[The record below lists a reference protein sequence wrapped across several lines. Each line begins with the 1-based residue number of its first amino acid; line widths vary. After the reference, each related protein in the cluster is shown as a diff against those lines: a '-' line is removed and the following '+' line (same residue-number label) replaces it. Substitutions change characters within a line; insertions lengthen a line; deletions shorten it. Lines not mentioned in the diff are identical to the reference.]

1 MAYIGF
7 FPVTNGFT
15 AVRFRQSTITKK
27 TETASGR
34 ITRATN
40 AVTRWK
46 GTLTFPPVSYDDF
59 LAVQAFVAR
68 CQGALNEFDLVIP
81 EISTHNLYPNQITS
95 PNANASAGATSIAII
110 SDQINKS
117 NLLKAGDVIRFHNH
131 SKVYMVTE
139 DVATDSGGLGT
150 IQFTPG
156 LVTAVESDS
165 AGVVADSAGGG
176 DAIVVNNVPFRMILS
191 NDIQEY
197 GYRNDGF
204 VEYEIDVEEVI

>member
-40 AVTRWK
+40 AVTKWK
-46 GTLTFPPVSYDDF
+46 GTLTFPPVAYDNF

-81 EISTHNLYPNQITS
+81 EISTHNPHTEQLTYVS
-95 PNANASAGATSIAII
+95 ADASAGSTSVSII
-110 SDQINKS
+110 SDNVNKT
-117 NLLKAGDVIRFHNH
+117 NLLKAGDVFRFPNH
-131 SKVYMVTE
+131 TKVYMVTE
-139 DVATDSGGLGT
+139 DVATDGAGAGT
-150 IQFTPG
+150 IQFTPA
-156 LVTAVESDS
+156 LVTAVPTDS
-165 AGVVADSAGGG
+165 AGDTI
-176 DAIVVNNVPFRMILS
+176 IVKDVPFRMILS

-197 GYRNDGF
+197 GYRNDGY
-204 VEYEIDVEEVI
+204 VEYEIDVEEVV

>member
-1 MAYIGF
+1 MAYIGY
-7 FPVTNGFT
+7 FPVESGFR
-15 AVRFRQSTITKK
+15 AVRFRQKTITKK

-34 ITRATN
+34 VIRATN
-40 AVTRWK
+40 AVTKWT
-46 GTLTFPPVSYDDF
+46 GTLSFPPVPYEDF
-59 LAVQAFVAR
+59 LTIQAFVAR

-81 EISTHNLYPNQITS
+81 EISTHNPHPNQITS
-95 PNANASAGATSIAII
+95 PNSNASAGATSIDII
-110 SDQINKS
+110 SDQVSKT

-139 DVATDSGGLGT
+139 DVATDAGGLGT

-165 AGVVADSAGGG
+165 AGFVADSAGGG
-176 DAIVVNNVPFRMILS
+176 DAIIVNEVPFRMILS

-197 GYRNDGF
+197 GYRNDGY
-204 VEYEIDVEEVI
+204 VEYEIDVEEVV